1 MPEAA
6 ERGSPVAARA
16 SRRTSLTTILAIA
29 LVAVLAGRRLYRS
42 PYSASELSVAP
53 DEIEYAVCAKRIATL
68 GRYDMDFDGVSVPP
82 RSTPWFSML
91 LAPVYWAAPDELGNG
106 IWAVFAFAV
115 IGVVVLH
122 RIGTRIVGPAGGVMA
137 VIAVL
142 AMPHYPPTARSIMTD
157 TPAVVL
163 ALGCLWLFLRWN
175 GTQPRVR
182 ESVIAG
188 LLVALAFALRSV
200 YLSLLVPFAWRAWR
214 VRERRF
220 AHLVS
225 LLSPIVAVLVAN
237 AVYNHAAFGDW
248 RRTGYQF
255 WAAVPCD
262 YPDLVLSPAYLR
274 GNLALLASPEVRWT
288 LGLAALG
295 TVAIVVRRP
304 RHGRAL
310 FGFGAITALPISLFH
325 SFYFFPDVRFHLY
338 LLTLSML
345 LGAIGVVSILP
356 ATPQTHRVLELLA
369 PLLLV
374 GAVFMLKPLGDRM
387 PGFLR
392 DGRPPRRALADLV
405 HHETPD
411 GSVVISDLEPVY
423 IGALAPLGSHRTY
436 LALSRG
442 VEFASKVLART
453 RIERELAAPRNA
465 FDHAAP
471 GLLAHGAQWAVPH
484 TADEM
489 HSPID
494 AWVRAGRPVFYA
506 TLHPP
511 SRARAAAVYAAALGR
526 VLGGTLCLDQPSAHL
541 TRIVAVD

>member
-1 MPEAA
+1 MLEAA
-6 ERGSPVAARA
+6 ERDSSLAARA
-16 SRRTSLTTILAIA
+16 SRRTTLTTLLAIA

-82 RSTPWFSML
+82 RSTPWFSMM
-91 LAPVYWAAPDELGNG
+91 LAPAYLAAPDELGNG
-106 IWAVFAFAV
+106 IWVVFAFAV

-122 RIGTRIVGPAGGVMA
+122 HIGTLLVGPAGGVTA

-142 AMPHYPPTARSIMTD
+142 WMPHYSATARLILTD

-163 ALGCLWLFLRWN
+163 ALCCLWLFLRCD
-175 GTQPRVR
+175 GTRPSVR

-188 LLVALAFALRSV
+188 LLVALAFAVRSV

-214 VRERRF
+214 NREDRLAQF
-220 AHLVS
+220 ACLC
-225 LLSPIVAVLVAN
+225 SPVVAVLVAN
-237 AVYNHAAFGDW
+237 AVYNHTTFGDW
-248 RRTGYQF
+248 RRTGYRL

-274 GNLALLASPEVRWT
+274 GNLEMLMSPEVRWT
-288 LGLAALG
+288 LGLATLGAVAL
-295 TVAIVVRRP
+295 VVRRP

-310 FGFGAITALPISLFH
+310 LGFGAITAVPIALFH
-325 SFYFFPDVRFHLY
+325 SFFFFSDVRFHLY
-338 LLTLSML
+338 LLVLCML

-356 ATPQTHRVLELLA
+356 ATVQRHRILELLA
-369 PLLLV
+369 LLVLV
-374 GAVFMLKPLGDRM
+374 GAIFTLKPLGDRM

-411 GSVVISDLEPVY
+411 GCVVISDLEPVY

-442 VEFASKVLART
+442 VEFASKVLVRT

-465 FDHAAP
+465 FDHAAH

-484 TADEM
+484 TADEA
-489 HSPID
+489 HDRID

-511 SRARAAAVYAAALGR
+511 SRARAAGVYAAALGR
-526 VLGGTLCLDQPSAHL
+526 VLGATLRLDHPSGQL
-541 TRIVAVD
+541 TRIVALD